1 MTITITK
8 RSIAN
13 VAALILLL
21 LIGWR
26 HFGGGG
32 IPGPGPGPNPPPI
45 VDPVVDPKPG
55 SWIIVIEERSDRA
68 AIVAELVNDADFA
81 SSLTARGL
89 KFRLY
94 DQDDPDA
101 RAVREATGGMPRP
114 TLLITDATGRILAKD
129 AMPTTMESLDAA
141 IKEATGL

>member
-55 SWIIVIEERSDRA
+55 SWIIVIEERSERTE
-68 AIVAELVNDADFA
+68 IVAELISDAEFA